1 MGSID
6 RRPYEQSGRALTQA
20 LLDECAGNLT
30 AKLEMICT
38 IVDVG
43 TDLVSFYLSDRA
55 KYVYFSSIDETRFYQ
70 PRVTFPQINRT
81 LGDFLSN
88 TVELSSL
95 QVTIN
100 NADQYF
106 NTVLPGGDLYNGF
119 INKIMVVEVGIG
131 EDAANYHTIFM
142 GQITKVGGF
151 SRDYKSFQLT
161 AKNKFEILNVNFPN
175 QYFLNSEF
183 AWLDDD
189 LEGTAIPV
197 IFGDWTVN
205 FRRNAP
211 CVPGTVVN
219 GKNPLVN
226 KSVVDIDGNP
236 DVNVGTERVQVI
248 VSINPLSI
256 LNTSKVTLVRSD
268 QYYVFDSDDIE
279 IISGLDNRGVFIT
292 QNILQVGDPDN
303 LEPWIYEDG
312 DQFFFEVKGTSFDSP
327 INIGNPVMQA
337 KKLLMVYAEL
347 AEIDFDTSWATYITK
362 IATKGWMSRCW
373 IQDQQPLFEYIL
385 SLLEQVRL
393 EVYVNNDNKLAIT
406 SLWME
411 DFIPAPSFKLTNFD
425 IIRGTLKP
433 RLEDRNVFNSAKA
446 EYGFD
451 PSITQNRF
459 STAQYSNE
467 TAVTQMGS
475 KIAKLIVFPNLYEE
489 SHVLDNLTEILR
501 LIPYVEYIEC
511 SVTPRSLLLELGQN
525 IGLNINVGGFNL
537 VDKFGV
543 LYNDM
548 VTGIVRSLG
557 FDPKGMSIPIKVWM
571 LQMVAFPYSVKIDVA
586 GKIAGYNIAIT
597 KD

>member
-1 MGSID
+1 MGSSD
-6 RRPYEQSGRALTQA
+6 RRPYDQAGRSLSQA
-20 LLDECAGNLT
+20 LLDECAGNLS

-43 TDLVSFYLSDRA
+43 SDEVSFYLSDRA
-55 KYVYFSSIDETRFYQ
+55 KYVYFSSIDASIFYQ

-81 LGDFLSN
+81 LGDFLSS
-88 TVELSSL
+88 TLELSSL

-100 NADQYF
+100 NSDQYF

-119 INKIMVVEVGIG
+119 INKVMIVEVGIG
-131 EDAANYHTIFM
+131 EDAANYHTIFA
-142 GQITKVGGF
+142 GHITKVGGF
-151 SRDYKSFQLT
+151 SRDYKSFKLT
-161 AKNKFEILNVNFPN
+161 AKNKFEVLNTTFPDK
-175 QYFLNSEF
+175 YLSIDAFEF
-183 AWLDDD
+183 LDDD
-189 LEGTAIPV
+189 LVGVAVPV
-197 IFGDWTVN
+197 ILGDWTVN
-205 FRRNAP
+205 LARSHP
-211 CVPGTVVN
+211 SVPGLVVN

-226 KSVVDIDGNP
+226 KSIVDINGDP
-236 DVNVGTERVQVI
+236 DPNVGSARVQAVI
-248 VSINPLSI
+248 SINPLSF
-256 LNTSKVTLVRSD
+256 LDTSKVYLKRSD
-268 QYYVFDSDDIE
+268 VAYIFDSADIE
-279 IISGLDNRGVFIT
+279 ILAGLDNRFVYIT
-292 QNILQVGDPDN
+292 QGNLQVNEP

-312 DQFFFEVKGTSFDSP
+312 DEFFFEVKGTTFDSP
-327 INIGNPVMQA
+327 INIGNPLMQA
-337 KKLLMVYAEL
+337 KKLLMVYAGRLE
-347 AEIDFDTSWATYITK
+347 ADFDSSWATYITRLG
-362 IATKGWMSRCW
+362 TKGWLSRCW
-373 IQDQQPLFEYIL
+373 VQDQQPLFEYIL

-393 EVYVNNDNKLAIT
+393 EVYINNDNKLAVT

-411 DFIPAPSFKLTNFD
+411 DFIPAPSFRINNFD

-433 RLEDRNVFNSAKA
+433 ILEDRNVFNSAKA
-446 EYGFD
+446 EYSFD

-467 TAVTQMGS
+467 LAVTQMGS
-475 KIAKLIVFPNLYEE
+475 KIAKLIVFPNLYIE

-501 LIPYVEYIEC
+501 LIPYIEFLEC
-511 SVTPRSLLLELGQN
+511 SVTPRSLLLELGQQ

-571 LQMVAFPYSVKIDVA
+571 LQMVAFPNSLKIDVA

>member
-20 LLDECAGNLT
+20 LLDECAGNST
-30 AKLEMICT
+30 VKLEMICT
-38 IVDVG
+38 IESVG
-43 TDLVSFYLSDRA
+43 SSPVNFYLSDRA
-55 KYVYFSSIDETRFYQ
+55 KYVYHSSIDATIFYQ

-81 LGDFLSN
+81 VGDFLSN
-88 TVELSSL
+88 TLELSSL

-106 NTVLPGGDLYNGF
+106 NAVLPGGDLYNGF

-131 EDAANYHTIFM
+131 EDLANYHTIFV
-142 GQITKVGGF
+142 GQITRVGGF

-161 AKNKFEILNVNFPN
+161 AKNRFEILNVSFPDK
-175 QYFLNSEF
+175 YLSRDAF
-183 AWLDDD
+183 AFLDDD
-189 LEGTAIPV
+189 LVGVAVPV

-205 FRRNAP
+205 LARSHP
-211 CVPGTVVN
+211 SVPGLVVN

-226 KSVVDIDGNP
+226 KSVVDINGDP
-236 DVNVGTERVQVI
+236 DPNVGSARVQVTI
-248 VSINPLSI
+248 SISPLSF
-256 LNTSKVTLVRSD
+256 LNDSRVHLKRGEVA
-268 QYYVFDSDDIE
+268 YIFDSSDIE
-279 IISGLDNRGVFIT
+279 ILAGLDNRFVYIT
-292 QNILQVGDPDN
+292 QNNLQVDEPPV
-303 LEPWIYEDG
+303 PWIYEDG
-312 DQFFFEVKGTSFDSP
+312 DEFYFEVKGKTFTNP
-327 INIGNPVMQA
+327 ITIGNPIAQA
-337 KKLLMVYAEL
+337 RSLLTQYAGL
-347 AEIDFDTSWATYITK
+347 LSSDFDSSWDTYTTRV
-362 IATKGWMSRCW
+362 ATKGWLSRCW
-373 IQDQQPLFEYIL
+373 IQDQQPLFEYIM
-385 SLLEQVRL
+385 SMFEQIRL